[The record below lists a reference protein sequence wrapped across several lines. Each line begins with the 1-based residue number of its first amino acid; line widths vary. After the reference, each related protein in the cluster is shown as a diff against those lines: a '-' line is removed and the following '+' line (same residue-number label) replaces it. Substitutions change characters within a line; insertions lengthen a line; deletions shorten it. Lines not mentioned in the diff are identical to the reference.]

1 MIEVLDLTKHS
12 GFINKI
18 IRGWKIPEQEQ
29 EDAFQDF
36 CVYFYSYAK
45 YDSTKGKPTT
55 FIAHVFKNF
64 LYDKNYKIDRQ
75 RALQE
80 AIHIE
85 ERDEDF
91 LDRELGGLDSG
102 VENSIYIEQLLE
114 GLDDVTISLILGDES
129 SASQARKEG
138 VSRQAVNKR
147 YIDIMSKIRGK

>member
-1 MIEVLDLTKHS
+1 MMIEVLDLTKHS

-29 EDAFQDF
+29 EDAYQDF

-45 YDSTKGKPTT
+45 YDRAKGKPTT

-64 LYDKNYKIDRQ
+64 LYDKNYKIDKQ

-85 ERDEDF
+85 ERDADF
-91 LDRELGGLDSG
+91 LDRELGCDASDMEIG
-102 VENSIYIEQLLE
+102 IYIEQLLE
-114 GLDDVTISLILGDES
+114 GLDDVTISLLMGES
-129 SASQARKEG
+129 SAEQARTEG
-138 VSRQAVNKR
+138 VSRQHVNKR
-147 YIDIMSKIRGK
+147 HLEIMSKIRGK